1 MKKAIIIFILS
12 ILVSYFAKAQ
22 QERDSIIKIF
32 HTVIKLNNDFLESL
46 KRNDSTFGY
55 KERRIVEKYS
65 EDYYDSI
72 LPRFVDIT
80 CKTKDSELLFEF
92 LKVLIA
98 NQNSAD
104 EEPYYQYVQIYLRQP
119 DFTLKSINKFKD
131 RNLALNLLNDGFQ
144 IFPIA
149 EKKQIKNYQQLEE
162 QLQTVIKN
170 KR

>member
-1 MKKAIIIFILS
+1 
-12 ILVSYFAKAQ
+12 
-22 QERDSIIKIF
+22 
-32 HTVIKLNNDFLESL
+32 
-46 KRNDSTFGY
+46 
-55 KERRIVEKYS
+55 
-65 EDYYDSI
+65 
-72 LPRFVDIT
+72 
-80 CKTKDSELLFEF
+80 
-92 LKVLIA
+92 LIA